1 MKAAGTDL
9 AAFLLSQGESLKR
22 CGSEMLWENGGRVT
36 IRGNLWYSQYEQ
48 TGGNAVQFVQR
59 FYNKSY
65 TEAVQM
71 LLDEKIEVLTAL
83 KDGKQIAD
91 IPNFYDILE
100 LYPKGDDGTSTH
112 WD

>member
-1 MKAAGTDL
+1 MTERELIEKSVKVHQL
-9 AAFLLSQGESLKR
+9 FIEVEFPPMLSQFFDLDSDE
-22 CGSEMLWENGGRVT
+22 
-36 IRGNLWYSQYEQ
+36 
-48 TGGNAVQFVQR
+48 
-59 FYNKSY
+59 
-65 TEAVQM
+65 

-100 LYPKGDDGTSTH
+100 LYPKGGDGTSTH